1 MASTVASSGESRPY
15 DLKQAVSD
23 KRLYGMW
30 KLATGY
36 RWLYGTALLCISI
49 AAGAKMLTY
58 LLLRYVVDQVLAE
71 SHFETST
78 LVFIAVGFIG
88 LAVVEGGFTF
98 FAGTL
103 SSRNSER
110 ITRRIRNY
118 LYDHLQ
124 RLTFNY
130 HDKHKTGELIQHAI
144 SDVDAVRRFF
154 SEQILGIGRIL
165 LPFAINVIALL
176 TLNVQL
182 ALISMLVIPPM
193 LFLSAFFGKRI
204 EKTYEHYQKQDEVV
218 NTALQENFSGVR
230 IVKAF
235 ARQDYEI
242 DRFRKENK
250 EMYERGK
257 KNLLQHAMFW
267 PSADIM
273 AWTQLLISYGI
284 GATLAIQGT
293 ITPGTYL
300 AYAGILMNV
309 VWPMRMVG
317 RLLVEAQKGLVSYSR
332 LAGVFKEDR
341 EPLEDGTYQ
350 PNGNVH
356 GAIEFKNLSF
366 TYDGEKTVLE
376 NINFKCEAG
385 QTVALLGSTGSG
397 KTSLVNLLP
406 RFYEYTKGSLTLDG
420 VELNQYSRGYLR
432 QQIGVVEQEPFLF
445 SRTIRENI
453 TYSVGREVSDE
464 EVYAAAKAA
473 AVHDVILTFPK
484 GYSTMVGERGV
495 TLSGGQKQ
503 RVALARTLLKNPRI
517 LILDDATSS
526 VDTET
531 EGEIREALKQLM
543 GERTTFIIAH
553 RIQSVMIADLIL
565 VMDKGHIVQQGT
577 HDELIQQDG
586 IYRQIYDLQSR
597 IETELEQEMASVGL

>member
-1 MASTVASSGESRPY
+1 MASTVMSSSESRSF
-15 DLKQAVSD
+15 DLKDAVSD

-30 KLATGY
+30 KLATGH
-36 RWLYGTALLCISI
+36 RWLYGVALLCVSV

-58 LLLRYVVDQVLAE
+58 LLLRYVVDQVLA
-71 SHFETST
+71 SAKFETGT
-78 LVFIAVGFIG
+78 LVLVGAAFIG

-98 FAGTL
+98 FAGSL
-103 SSRNSER
+103 SSRNAEQ
-110 ITRRIRNY
+110 ITRKVRNY

-124 RLTFNY
+124 RLNFAY

-144 SDVDAVRRFF
+144 SDVDAVRRFY

-182 ALISMLVIPPM
+182 ALLSLLVIPPM
-193 LFLSAFFGKRI
+193 LFLSMFFGKRI
-204 EKTYEHYQKQDEVV
+204 EKTYEHYQQQDEVV

-242 DRFRKENK
+242 ERFRKENR
-250 EMYERGK
+250 EMYNRGK
-257 KNLLQHAMFW
+257 RNLLQHALFW
-267 PSADIM
+267 PSADTM

-284 GATLAIQGT
+284 GATMAINGT

-300 AYAGILMNV
+300 AYAGILMQV

-332 LAGVFKEDR
+332 LAGVFKNDR
-341 EPLEDGTYQ
+341 EPLDDGTYR
-350 PNGNVH
+350 PNGSVH
-356 GAIEFKNLSF
+356 GAVEFKNLSF
-366 TYDGEKTVLE
+366 SYDGEKTVLE

-385 QTVALLGSTGSG
+385 QTIALLGSTGSG

-406 RFYEYTKGSLTLDG
+406 RFYEYTKGSLLLDG
-420 VELNQYSRGYLR
+420 VELNQYSRGFLR
-432 QQIGVVEQEPFLF
+432 QQIGIVEQEPFLF
-445 SRTIRENI
+445 SRSIRDNI
-453 TYSVGREVSDE
+453 TYSVGREVTDQ
-464 EVYAAAKAA
+464 EVFAAAKAA

-484 GYSTMVGERGV
+484 GYDTMVGERGV

-577 HDELIQQDG
+577 HDELLQQDG